1 MEKQNSREL
10 YVGIDVSKKTLAIA
24 LQPTDEVWEVKND
37 SEGID
42 QLIGQLKILKPRLII
57 MEATGGYE
65 TNSAIELGVA
75 GFAVA
80 IINPRQARDFAKS
93 MGRLAKTDKID
104 ALMLARFGEA
114 IRPEP
119 RELPSE
125 QSIKLQALLVRRRQV
140 VVMLVAEKNRIEMT
154 HPTMKPRVDE
164 HIEWLE
170 KERKDLDN
178 ELKNMLQ
185 LSPIWREKEKLFRS
199 IPGVGKVLA
208 VTLLAD
214 LPELGQLNR
223 KKIAALVGVAPFN
236 CDSGKMH
243 GKRAIWGGRAYVR
256 NSLYM
261 ATLSATKWNPIIKEY
276 YQHMKKLGKPT
287 KVALVA
293 CMRKLLCILNAMAHT
308 NQPWNPSLALPKVP
322 VQA

>member
-1 MEKQNSREL
+1 MEKQASKEV
-10 YVGIDVSKKTLAIA
+10 YVGIDISKKTLDIAIR
-24 LQPTDEVWEVKND
+24 PTAEVWQVNND
-37 SEGID
+37 PEGIA
-42 QLIGQLKILKPRLII
+42 QLIGQLKMLCPRLII

-65 TNSAIELGVA
+65 TNAALELGVA

-140 VVMLVAEKNRIEMT
+140 IEMLVAEKNREKMT
-154 HPTMKPRVDE
+154 HPTMKSRVDE

-170 KERKDLDN
+170 KELKDLDN
-178 ELKNMLQ
+178 DLGNMLHQ
-185 LSPIWREKEKLFRS
+185 SPFWREKEKLFRS
-199 IPGVGKVLA
+199 IPGVGRVLA
-208 VTLLAD
+208 VTLLAE

-243 GKRAIWGGRAYVR
+243 GKRAIWGGRACVR
-256 NSLYM
+256 TSLYM
-261 ATLSATKWNPIIKEY
+261 ATLSATRWNPIIMEY
-276 YQHMKKLGKPT
+276 YQHMKKLGKPS

-293 CMRKLLCILNAMAHT
+293 CMRKLLCILNAMAYT
-308 NQPWNPSLALPKVP
+308 NQPWKSSLALPKVP

>member
-1 MEKQNSREL
+1 MEKQGSKEL
-10 YVGIDVSKKTLAIA
+10 YVGIDVSKKTLDIAIR
-24 LQPTDEVWEVKND
+24 QSDEVWQVNND
-37 SEGID
+37 PEGIA
-42 QLIGQLKILKPRLII
+42 QLIGQLKTLDPRLII

-65 TNSAIELGVA
+65 TNAALELGVA

-119 RELPSE
+119 RELPNE
-125 QSIKLQALLVRRRQV
+125 QSVKLQALLVRRRQV
-140 VVMLVAEKNRIEMT
+140 IEMLVAEKNRVKMT

-170 KERKDLDN
+170 KELEDLDN
-178 ELKNMLQ
+178 DLGNMLH
-185 LSPIWREKEKLFRS
+185 LSPIWREKEELFRS
-199 IPGVGKVLA
+199 IPGVGRVLA
-208 VTLLAD
+208 VTLLAE

-243 GKRAIWGGRAYVR
+243 GKRAIWGGRACVR

-261 ATLSATKWNPIIKEY
+261 ATLAATRWNPIIMDY
-276 YQHMKKLGKPT
+276 YHHMKELGKPS

-308 NQPWNPSLALPKVP
+308 NQSWSSSLASPKVP
-322 VQA
+322 AQA